1 MQREL
6 VERARRGDH
15 DAFADLVQASY
26 PRLFRVANLI
36 LRDSDRAKDAVQDGL
51 MQAWRHIRSL
61 RDPDAWDAWLHRTTV
76 RACYKVARKEKR
88 RSLVELHVTPDPAAT
103 GTPDASSSIAERDRL
118 GRELDRL
125 DLDRRAVI
133 VLHFYL
139 DLPLPEVAEIL
150 DIPVGTAK
158 SRLHR
163 GLNAMRESM
172 RVPETLGQPDP
183 EGST

>member
-6 VERARRGDH
+6 VERAREGDH
-15 DAFADLVQASY
+15 GAFTELVKASY
-26 PRLFRVANLI
+26 PRLFGVANLI

-51 MQAWRHIRSL
+51 MQSWRHIRSL
-61 RDPDAWDAWLHRTTV
+61 RDPEAWDAWLHRTTV

-88 RSLVELHVTPDPAAT
+88 RSLVELHVTADPATA
-103 GTPDASSSIAERDRL
+103 GIPDASSSIAERDRL

-125 DLDRRAVI
+125 DIDRRAVI

-139 DLPLPEVAEIL
+139 DLPLTEVAEIL
-150 DIPVGTAK
+150 GIPTGTAK

-163 GLNAMRESM
+163 GLAAMRESM
-172 RVPETLGQPDP
+172 VTPEPLGQPDP
-183 EGST
+183 EDST